1 MSETNHQNGAPVAAV
16 EQNKPAATAKTAALP
31 RLQILDRLNDGGD
44 NGLPAI
50 VHQLSGGDRLFADK
64 FLVCVRNQ
72 VSKAWKRVGNSWVN
86 PFSSVPLNSVLDCL
100 YKCAARKIL
109 PDGYN
114 AYLVPYNGKNPTC
127 SLQIDYKGLIDCAIR
142 EGVILDAD
150 AAAVC
155 ENDDFVWNCGEV
167 ERWTFDF
174 RKPRGPMCGVCAWV
188 VLPNG
193 RKKWHWMENGE
204 IASIRA
210 CVRDTGIWDKWPV
223 EMAKKSALRR
233 MFKTL
238 RNSPAVNALLDMDNE
253 NFDLDEPV
261 ADAPAQAVP
270 ATRRRKTSAI
280 PSGGYTQPQ
289 IAAHPAA
296 PAQTVEIKPTA
307 EQAEP
312 VSAAPDVAALDDPF
326 AM

>member
-1 MSETNHQNGAPVAAV
+1 MLEESILQV
-16 EQNKPAATAKTAALP
+16 EQTEARMAEEKLAAKTEVQRKLAA
-31 RLQILDRLNDGGD
+31 
-44 NGLPAI
+44 AE
-50 VHQLSGGDRLFADK
+50 K
-64 FLVCVRNQ
+64 
-72 VSKAWKRVGNSWVN
+72 KAEELLLGAEET
-86 PFSSVPLNSVLDCL
+86 L
-100 YKCAARKIL
+100 
-109 PDGYN
+109 
-114 AYLVPYNGKNPTC
+114 
-127 SLQIDYKGLIDCAIR
+127 
-142 EGVILDAD
+142 ED

-155 ENDDFVWNCGEV
+155 ENDDFVWNGGEV

-261 ADAPAQAVP
+261 AAVI
-270 ATRRRKTSAI
+270 S
-280 PSGGYTQPQ
+280 
-289 IAAHPAA
+289 
-296 PAQTVEIKPTA
+296 
-307 EQAEP
+307 
-312 VSAAPDVAALDDPF
+312 
-326 AM
+326 